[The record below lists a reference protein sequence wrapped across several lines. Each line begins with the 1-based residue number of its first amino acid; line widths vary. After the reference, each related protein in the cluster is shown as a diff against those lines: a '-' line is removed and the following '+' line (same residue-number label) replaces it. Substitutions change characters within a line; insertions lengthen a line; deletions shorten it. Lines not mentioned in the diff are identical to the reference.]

1 MDCTNLIKKYI
12 SLLDSNFTVK
22 KTDYGCAVYTPFM
35 GLDCDPISFY
45 IEYSDENSP
54 IILTDGGKTLAKLKV
69 YNIGISGKLSE
80 YFDQIKKIYRIHE
93 SGEEIYI
100 STTIDDI
107 GKDLNSFI
115 IALQSISH
123 FEYFRTSSKEK
134 VFNQVVH
141 EFLDYENIPHNYMHL
156 LNIKAPHTID
166 IMSIDE
172 KVLVQAFGSTTGNLT
187 LITRQVNLKLVP
199 YMEIHIENLE
209 QKKKMDYYRMVI
221 LDTEFSW
228 PDSLIQQTEK
238 FADEIIGWR
247 NKEKL
252 IPLLQQHSIF

>member
-1 MDCTNLIKKYI
+1 MDCTNIISKYI

-35 GLDCDPISFY
+35 GLDCDPISFF
-45 IEYSDENSP
+45 IEYSDEKSP

-93 SGEEIYI
+93 SGEEIYT
-100 STTIDDI
+100 STNVDDI

-134 VFNQVVH
+134 VFNQIVH
-141 EFLDYENIPHNYMHL
+141 EFLDYENVPHHYMHSI
-156 LNIKAPHTID
+156 NIKAPHSID
-166 IMSIDE
+166 IMSIDD
-172 KVLVQAFGSTTGNLT
+172 KILVQAFGSTTGNLT
-187 LITRQVNLKLVP
+187 QITRQVNLKLVP

-209 QKKKMDYYRMVI
+209 QKRKMDYYRMVI

-238 FADEIIGWR
+238 FADDIIGWR

-252 IPLLQQHSIF
+252 IPLLQEHSIF

>member
-93 SGEEIYI
+93 SGE
-100 STTIDDI
+100 
-107 GKDLNSFI
+107 DL
-115 IALQSISH
+115 
-123 FEYFRTSSKEK
+123 YFY
-134 VFNQVVH
+134 NH
-141 EFLDYENIPHNYMHL
+141 
-156 LNIKAPHTID
+156 
-166 IMSIDE
+166 
-172 KVLVQAFGSTTGNLT
+172 
-187 LITRQVNLKLVP
+187 
-199 YMEIHIENLE
+199 
-209 QKKKMDYYRMVI
+209 
-221 LDTEFSW
+221 
-228 PDSLIQQTEK
+228 
-238 FADEIIGWR
+238 
-247 NKEKL
+247 
-252 IPLLQQHSIF
+252 